1 MLKIVKKQEDTDM
14 KVCGQKN
21 EVTLL
26 IHGRERTFSE
36 KELVDILE
44 KQIPIETTKQ
54 VTSLKLA
61 LPPTE
66 NKWFQVNPQTI
77 DQELFKDKRQDLKQ
91 EQTRQLIVEAFVEV
105 ANNPVR
111 YCRTFYTMMP
121 KKKWLSK
128 TVAELKK
135 MACRLGDHN
144 ADWVEQA
151 LEWAQRIANGD
162 SWEAI
167 CNNDDTANWYRIVV
181 WKNGYARLIGGSANS
196 YTVFPASQI
205 GNYNH
210 YDDSSLVDTVPSVV
224 HYK

>member
-1 MLKIVKKQEDTDM
+1 M
-14 KVCGQKN
+14 KVCGQMN

-26 IHGRERTFSE
+26 VHGREKTFSE
-36 KELVDILE
+36 EELIAILE
-44 KQIPIETTKQ
+44 EHIPREPIKQ
-54 VTSLKLA
+54 VTSVKMA
-61 LPPTE
+61 LIPTE

-121 KKKWLSK
+121 KKTWSSK

-135 MACRLGDHN
+135 MACKLGGRN
-144 ADWVEQA
+144 ADWVEQT
-151 LEWAQRIANGD
+151 LEWAQRIAHGE

-167 CNNDDTANWYRIVV
+167 CNNSDTANWYRIVI
-181 WKNGYARLIGGSANS
+181 WKNGYARLVGGSIHS
-196 YTVFPASQI
+196 CTVFPASAV
-205 GNYNH
+205 GSHDN
-210 YDDSSLVDTVPSVV
+210 YDDSKLVDTIPLVV
-224 HYK
+224 FHR